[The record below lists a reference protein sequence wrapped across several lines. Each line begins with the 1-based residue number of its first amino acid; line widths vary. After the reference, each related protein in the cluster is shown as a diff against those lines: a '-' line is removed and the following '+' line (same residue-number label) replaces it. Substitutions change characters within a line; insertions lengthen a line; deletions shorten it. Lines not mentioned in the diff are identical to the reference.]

1 MISLLT
7 NSRDNRGYE
16 RQGLLLL
23 SYPAIESFI
32 LSCSQQESF
41 QKKFDTG
48 NSLKQYLYE
57 CKTDYKKITEE
68 VLIQAVNELFL
79 ALKEMGVKELDT
91 DDFARQNQEIYQYEE
106 GVYGREKVYQTL
118 SLLCI
123 SLLDLGL
130 VEVATYS

>member
-1 MISLLT
+1 
-7 NSRDNRGYE
+7 
-16 RQGLLLL
+16 
-23 SYPAIESFI
+23 
-32 LSCSQQESF
+32 
-41 QKKFDTG
+41 
-48 NSLKQYLYE
+48 
-57 CKTDYKKITEE
+57 
-68 VLIQAVNELFL
+68 
-79 ALKEMGVKELDT
+79 MGVKELDT